1 MKISDYLAN
10 KYNISKRLAKK
21 YIKEG
26 FVFVDQKIIKKD
38 FEISNNSKI
47 ILNVNQKTFTYNIN
61 NYLIRKYDN
70 ILFLYKPPF
79 MHTERLRIEDD
90 LTISDIVSKEFPEYI
105 LISRLDFETDGVIG
119 AIKKDYIIEIMQ
131 KKYYAVVK
139 GNFQKEVKLSKKIDY
154 KKRKKVKVLDEDDE
168 NETIIRPLNFNNGFS
183 LVEIILE
190 KAKRHQ
196 IRAYLSYLGH
206 PILGDKLYGGQQFE
220 RMMLSCIYTK
230 INEFEAYSPKI
241 KDFIDNYYNFIPKNT

>member
-1 MKISDYLAN
+1 MKISEYLVD
-10 KYNISKRLAKK
+10 KYKISKRLAKK

-26 FVFVDQKIIKKD
+26 LVFVDQKIIKKD

-47 ILNVNQKTFTYNIN
+47 VLNVNQKTFDYNIN
-61 NYLIRKYDN
+61 DFLIKKYDD

-90 LTISDIVSKEFPEYI
+90 LTISDIVNKEFPEYT

-131 KKYYAVVK
+131 KKYYAVVE

-154 KKRKKVKVLDEDDE
+154 KKRKKVKVLEEDDK

-183 LVEIILE
+183 LVEITLE

-206 PILGDKLYGGQQFE
+206 PILGDKLYGGIPYN

-230 INEFEAYSPKI
+230 INEFEAYSLNKNNFLKI
-241 KDFIDNYYNFIPKNT
+241 FNQLI